1 MNNPAISQPDDIINN
16 IGTTPDNNEF
26 LNINDLRRKLIAGIN
41 DIIKENGWKQ
51 GAAAKALQVTQPRI
65 SNLKNNQFEKFS
77 LDILV
82 DILSK
87 LGHKFIFANSED
99 DGHETSLTDI
109 KDRTIRELGIL
120 IINQHIEQQKWK
132 QSDASKAL
140 KVSQPR
146 ISNLRNIRQEK
157 FSLETIIQILMNI
170 GFKLNLQ
177 HKIDN
182 ESIFTFVL
190 SKEQ

>member
-1 MNNPAISQPDDIINN
+1 MNNPAISQPEVITNN
-16 IGTTPDNNEF
+16 TGITPDNNEL
-26 LNINDLRRKLIAGIN
+26 LNINDLRKKLISGIN
-41 DIIKENGWKQ
+41 DIIKANEWKQ

-87 LGHKFIFANSED
+87 LGHKFKFSVLEN
-99 DGHETSLTDI
+99 DGYYDQLLTI
-109 KDRTIRELGIL
+109 KDHSIREQGIL
-120 IINQHIEQQKWK
+120 IINQHIEQQKWR

-170 GFKLNLQ
+170 GYQLNLQ
-177 HKIDN
+177 HRLDE
-182 ESIFTFVL
+182 ESIFTLML
-190 SKEQ
+190 SK